1 MNAKNIINLT
11 TALLIFTQ
19 ENVSHNVL
27 KTNLQ
32 SKITI
37 PENANIDALY

>member
-1 MNAKNIINLT
+1 MNAKNIINPT

-19 ENVSHNVL
+19 ENVSYNVL

-37 PENANIDALY
+37 PENVNTDALY